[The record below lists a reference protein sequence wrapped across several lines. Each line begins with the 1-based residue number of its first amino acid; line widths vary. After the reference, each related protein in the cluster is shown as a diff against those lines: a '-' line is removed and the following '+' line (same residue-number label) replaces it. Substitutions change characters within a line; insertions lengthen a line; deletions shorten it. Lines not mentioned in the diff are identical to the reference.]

1 MVEGDPHFFMEQLA
15 EMGGVI
21 ACVIGNALQSNL
33 FLEVEVDVFKGF
45 LNFTFLHGIAHRFL
59 VVEGEE

>member
-21 ACVIGNALQSNL
+21 ARVIGNVLQSNL
-33 FLEVEVDVFKGF
+33 FLEVQVDVFERF
-45 LNFTFLHGIAHRFL
+45 LNFTLLRGIAHRFL
-59 VVEGEE
+59 VVEGEK